1 MILNGSK
8 EFIRK
13 LSEWLPDRS
22 NWTLCWRASQHGW
35 LATDFHSNCDDNGA
49 TVTIISVQDGKYIFG
64 GYSDVAWGGIAKCEF
79 SEIETKMTVYHMY
92 GFFTHIPCRKLDIDS
107 MNYGNDMLR

>member
-1 MILNGSK
+1 MILKSNK

-22 NWTLCWRASQHGW
+22 NWTLCWRASQYGW

-64 GYSDVAWGGIAKCEF
+64 GYSDVAWGGMEKCKF
-79 SEIETKMTVYHMY
+79 SESETKLSESYLCTAYSMPQIRYN
-92 GFFTHIPCRKLDIDS
+92 DS
-107 MNYGNDMLR
+107 MNYSYKFCSF